1 LNGLN
6 ISVSPGCD
14 ATPKEAKQRNE
25 VKEMSGEAGHFAVV
39 LERIAR
45 NALAQFRDISDVDLN
60 SPLELPESNTAF
72 VLATHLI
79 GSAEYWVLEL
89 AGERDVQRDRPSEFR
104 ATGTGAELAAR
115 YERWLAAMQELLYT
129 LPDERLDQTVS
140 LSARYH
146 PTLDEAPMTVRDA
159 LLHAVEHC
167 ALHQGHLEL
176 TRQLLGYAPAGAQ

>member
-1 LNGLN
+1 M
-6 ISVSPGCD
+6 
-14 ATPKEAKQRNE
+14 KQRNE
-25 VKEMSGEAGHFAVV
+25 GREMPGEAGHFAVV

-115 YERWLAAMQELLYT
+115 YERWLVAMQEVLHT
-129 LPDERLDQTVS
+129 LPDERLDQTVN
-140 LSARYH
+140 LSGRYR
-146 PTLDEAPMTVRDA
+146 PTLDEEPMTVRDA

>member
-1 LNGLN
+1 VKLK
-6 ISVSPGCD
+6 S
-14 ATPKEAKQRNE
+14 E
-25 VKEMSGEAGHFAVV
+25 VKEMPGEASHFAIV

-45 NALAQFRDISDVDLN
+45 HALAQFRGISDVDLN
-60 SPLELPESNTAF
+60 RPLELPESNTAF

-89 AGERDVQRDRPSEFR
+89 AGGRNVQRDRPSEFR
-104 ATGTGAELAAR
+104 ATGTGVELVAR
-115 YERWLAAMQELLYT
+115 YERWLAAMQELLYS
-129 LPDERLDQTVS
+129 LPDERLEQPAKVP
-140 LSARYH
+140 ARYRST
-146 PTLDEAPMTVRDA
+146 PDEEPMTVRDA

>member
-1 LNGLN
+1 M
-6 ISVSPGCD
+6 P
-14 ATPKEAKQRNE
+14 
-25 VKEMSGEAGHFAVV
+25 GEAGHFAVV

-45 NALAQFRDISDVDLN
+45 NALAQFRDITDVDLN

-89 AGERDVQRDRPSEFR
+89 AGERDVQRDRSSEFR
-104 ATGTGAELAAR
+104 ATGTGAELVAR
-115 YERWLAAMQELLYT
+115 YERWLAAMKELLHA

-140 LSARYH
+140 LSAGYH
-146 PTLDEAPMTVRDA
+146 PTLDEEPMTVRDA

>member
-1 LNGLN
+1 MRQETQKHR
-6 ISVSPGCD
+6 SQWM
-14 ATPKEAKQRNE
+14 KQRNE
-25 VKEMSGEAGHFAVV
+25 GREMPGEASHFAVV

-45 NALAQFRDISDVDLN
+45 NALAQFRDMSDVDIN

-89 AGERDVQRDRPSEFR
+89 AGGRDVQRDRPSEFR
-104 ATGTGAELAAR
+104 ATGTATELGAR

-129 LPDERLDQTVS
+129 LPDERLDQLVS
-140 LSARYH
+140 VPASYH
-146 PTLDEAPMTVRDA
+146 PTLVEEPMTLRDA
-159 LLHAVEHC
+159 LLHAIEHC

-176 TRQLLGYAPAGAQ
+176 TRQLLGYSPAGAQ